1 MGEKTEFAVNNIAAG
16 EKRHIETAEK
26 NQGRPE
32 KIVGVPPV
40 LNNQYKSL
48 KKGKWLSFYT
58 KLFAPKSNGQQ
69 FSGSE
74 RPSPS
79 CGR

>member
-1 MGEKTEFAVNNIAAG
+1 MEEQKWGRKTEFAVNNIAAG
-16 EKRHIETAEK
+16 GKSHIETPEI

-32 KIVGVPPV
+32 KIVSFPPV

-48 KKGKWLSFYT
+48 KT

-69 FSGSE
+69 FSGGE
-74 RPSPS
+74 RPTTS